1 MVWSVSDDQLVSRF
15 PYRRLE
21 EVSSCFSNVCLLP
34 LPSFTFRLT
43 TLVSITIGILISFW
57 IDYGSNYIG
66 GTRCAPSI
74 PYTGGTP
81 SKRTFNP
88 YTDIPADGKCTGQ
101 SEASWRLPFALQIIP
116 ALSLGI
122 GMLFFPD
129 SPRWLLMHERD
140 DDALATLCQLRRK
153 AARDDPDVVKEYLEI
168 KASIMLEN
176 SFAKERWPELSGIR
190 LEIAQYVSLVTSWP
204 RFKRLAIGCVVMFF
218 QQFMGCN
225 GMRLVSFSS
234 SRLSKFPG

>member
-1 MVWSVSDDQLVSRF
+1 
-15 PYRRLE
+15 
-21 EVSSCFSNVCLLP
+21 
-34 LPSFTFRLT
+34 
-43 TLVSITIGILISFW
+43 VSITIGILVSFW
-57 IDYGSNYIG
+57 IDYGTNYIG

-81 SKRTFNP
+81 AKPTFDP
-88 YTDIPADGKCTGQ
+88 YNDIPANGKCTGQ

-116 ALSLGI
+116 ALSLGV

-140 DDALATLCQLRRK
+140 DEAIATLCRLRRK
-153 AARDDPDVVKEYLEI
+153 TARDDPDVIKEYLEI
-168 KASIMLEN
+168 KAQIMLEN
-176 SFAKERWPELSGIR
+176 SFAKDKWPELSGVR

-225 GMRLVSFSS
+225 G
-234 SRLSKFPG
+234 LSILSHTHSPFINF

>member
-1 MVWSVSDDQLVSRF
+1 M
-15 PYRRLE
+15 
-21 EVSSCFSNVCLLP
+21 
-34 LPSFTFRLT
+34 
-43 TLVSITIGILISFW
+43 
-57 IDYGSNYIG
+57 G

-74 PYTGGTP
+74 PYTGSSSTP
-81 SKRTFNP
+81 NKPTFNP

-116 ALSLGI
+116 ALALGV

-129 SPRWLLMHERD
+129 SPRWLLMYERD
-140 DDALATLCQLRRK
+140 DDALATLCRLRRK
-153 AARDDPDVVKEYLEI
+153 TAQDDPDILKEYLEI

-176 SFAKERWPELSGIR
+176 SFAKDKWPELSGLR

-204 RFKRLAIGCVVMFF
+204 RFKRLAIGCAVMFF

-225 GMRLVSFSS
+225 GTLPS
-234 SRLSKFPG
+234 LPPTSKVGYIL

>member
-1 MVWSVSDDQLVSRF
+1 MDRF
-15 PYRRLE
+15 PCLRSE
-21 EVSSCFSNVCLLP
+21 EVLSCFSSVCP
-34 LPSFTFRLT
+34 LILFLDISHGLT
-43 TLVSITIGILISFW
+43 AIVSITIGILVSFW
-57 IDYGSNYIG
+57 IDYGTNYIG

-74 PYTGGTP
+74 PYTGGTSAKP
-81 SKRTFNP
+81 TFDP
-88 YTDIPADGKCTGQ
+88 YTDIPANGKCTGQ

-116 ALSLGI
+116 ALSLGV

-140 DDALATLCQLRRK
+140 DEAIATLCRLRRK
-153 AARDDPDVVKEYLEI
+153 TARDDPDVIKEYLEI
-168 KASIMLEN
+168 KAQIMLEN
-176 SFAKERWPELSGIR
+176 SFAKDKWPELSGVR

-225 GMRLVSFSS
+225 G
-234 SRLSKFPG
+234 LSIRSHTHSPFINF